1 MLVRCGLAGKTLR
14 FDGADEVLQILRAVT
29 QGWSLCEIP
38 EPQGNHEIGIRRDG
52 DVYSIEE
59 IGHQMLREP
68 SAVSAAC
75 SLVAILLNRLVENDP
90 SLLALHAGAVAIGAR
105 TIIFPATHRA
115 GKSTMA
121 AALALRGHRLVAE
134 DILPLDCGSAGM
146 AAVASG
152 TAPRLRLPLPPSSG
166 LRFRVSAWLRAGPDD
181 GYYRYLRLPARS
193 RCGFGER
200 IGIGAFLFLE
210 RDASCH
216 KPQLRAVSKADA
228 MRILLLQ
235 NFGTAA
241 PPVTILDRME
251 ALSGHCPGFL
261 LRYSRLDMAV
271 SLLEAA
277 FGADQPLAG
286 LWARL
291 EPARP
296 DLGRVAGVDMA
307 GRPAS
312 APRDRIVCR
321 REGVVARMAEDCA
334 FLADQTNGGIF
345 ALDLLGT
352 AIWQLMEQPIRTSEV
367 VAAVQSTYPHVPPG
381 TIAGDV
387 AGLVGQLLESGMAVE
402 LGQAEGQDVRS

>member
-38 EPQGNHEIGIRRDG
+38 EPQGDHEIGIRRDG

-134 DILPLDCGSAGM
+134 DILPLDCGSAAM

-152 TAPRLRLPLPPSSG
+152 TAPRLRLPLPPSSA

-181 GYYRYLRLPARS
+181 G
-193 RCGFGER
+193 
-200 IGIGAFLFLE
+200 
-210 RDASCH
+210 
-216 KPQLRAVSKADA
+216 RAHEISQAVAPHPT
-228 MRILLLQ
+228 Q
-235 NFGTAA
+235 TAA
-241 PPVTILDRME
+241 PGGLAVGDQPMPLADMLAASQPRQQVGVGRACLLGPLDRRDQK
-251 ALSGHCPGFL
+251 ST
-261 LRYSRLDMAV
+261 
-271 SLLEAA
+271 AA
-277 FGADQPLAG
+277 A
-286 LWARL
+286 
-291 EPARP
+291 PAERT
-296 DLGRVAGVDMA
+296 
-307 GRPAS
+307 AS
-312 APRDRIVCR
+312 A
-321 REGVVARMAEDCA
+321 
-334 FLADQTNGGIF
+334 
-345 ALDLLGT
+345 
-352 AIWQLMEQPIRTSEV
+352 
-367 VAAVQSTYPHVPPG
+367 
-381 TIAGDV
+381 
-387 AGLVGQLLESGMAVE
+387 GMK
-402 LGQAEGQDVRS
+402 R